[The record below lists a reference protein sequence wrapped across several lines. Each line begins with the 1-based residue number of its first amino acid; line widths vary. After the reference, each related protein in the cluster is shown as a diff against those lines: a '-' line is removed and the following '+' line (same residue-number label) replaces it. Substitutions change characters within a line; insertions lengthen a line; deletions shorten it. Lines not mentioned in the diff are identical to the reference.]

1 MSGRSLHVVVP
12 GDIETKTG
20 GYGYDRAVIAG
31 LAARGWNVTVISLPG
46 GYPFPT
52 VSEQDTAAA
61 LFASIP
67 DDSLV
72 LVDGLALGV
81 LPDIAAQEHGRLRLV
96 GLVHHPLGLETGL
109 DGLVAQL
116 LIATEEAALRHVRG
130 VVVTSPRTVDAVV
143 ELGVA
148 PDRIAVVEPGT
159 RPAPLAWGSRGG
171 TTHLLCVASITPR
184 KGHDTLLD
192 ALERLEHLD
201 WRLTCVGGF
210 DRHSDYAAHI
220 RARVAGGPL
229 AARVHLAGELAG
241 PPLDAAYDE
250 ADLFV
255 LPTRYEGYG
264 MVVAEALARGI
275 PVVSTHT
282 GAIPELVGDDAGVL
296 VEAGDVVALAEALEC
311 LIREPQA
318 LNALRE
324 GAARVRATLPTW
336 DDASLGMEVAL
347 LRFAGA

>member
-1 MSGRSLHVVVP
+1 MPHRSLYVVVP

-20 GYGYDRAVIAG
+20 GYGYDRAMIAG
-31 LAARGWNVTVISLPG
+31 LAARGWNVAVVSLPG
-46 GYPFPT
+46 EYPFPT
-52 VSEQDTAAA
+52 VSEQDTAAS

-67 DDSLV
+67 DGSLV

-81 LPDIAAQEHGRLRLV
+81 LPDIAAQEHSRLRLV

-116 LIATEEAALRHVRG
+116 LVATEEAALRHVRG
-130 VVVTSPRTVDAVV
+130 VVVTSPRTVDPVV
-143 ELGVA
+143 ELGVS

-159 RPAPLAWGSRGG
+159 QPAPLAWGSRGG
-171 TTHLLCVASITPR
+171 TPHLLCVASITPR
-184 KGHDTLLD
+184 KGHDILLA
-192 ALERLEHLD
+192 ALERLAHLE

-210 DRHSDYAAHI
+210 DRNSDYAARL
-220 RARVAGGPL
+220 RARVDSGPL
-229 AARVHLAGELAG
+229 ASRVHLAGELAG
-241 PPLDAAYDE
+241 PPLDAAYDA

-255 LPTRYEGYG
+255 LATRYEGFG

-282 GAIPELVGDDAGVL
+282 GAIPELVGESAGVL
-296 VEAGDVVALAEALEC
+296 VPADDAAALAQALEH
-311 LIREPQA
+311 LLTEPQT

-336 DDASLGMEVAL
+336 DDAALGMEEAL
-347 LRFAGA
+347 VRFTGA